1 VVVGASSTVTF
12 WPVGVANSKLV
23 EDTALVVPTAP
34 LTAGAVRAFEV
45 PLSDPYP
52 ARCGT
57 RVADLAWSAL
67 ELEVAMPT
75 VAPTIPARRASE
87 AIHRLFLLPSHSGV
101 FDVADDPEVE
111 VCTALLLS

>member
-1 VVVGASSTVTF
+1 VVGALPTVTF
-12 WPVGVANSKLV
+12 SPVGVANVKLV
-23 EDTALVVPTAP
+23 EDTASIVIPEP
-34 LTAGAVRAFEV
+34 LAAGAVRAFDV

-75 VAPTIPARRASE
+75 VAPTIPATRASE
-87 AIHRLFLLPSHSGV
+87 AIQRLLLLPSHSCV
-101 FDVADDPEVE
+101 LDVEDDPEVE
-111 VCTALLLS
+111 ICSALLLS